1 MSEAKPWPNSR
12 RMAPRNRPMVIVLG
26 LCAVTI
32 FVTTLFIVIQILRI
46 QIQNMGDVVA
56 PAPEPEAHAP
66 VHHEPPAAPFTQT
79 YELQGMTI
87 SLGNRNQ
94 TLAAYAEFDLVLDCP
109 SKEAKHWMEINR
121 ASIRDAVYEATIS
134 FTVEDFG
141 APEGF
146 ARVKKSILA
155 ALKSRFGD
163 KAPRDVTLR
172 DWVIR

>member
-1 MSEAKPWPNSR
+1 MSEAKLWPNGR
-12 RMAPRNRPMVIVLG
+12 RMAPRNRTVVIVLG

-32 FVTTLFIVIQILRI
+32 FITTVFIVVQILRI
-46 QIQNMGDVVA
+46 QWQNMGDAVA
-56 PAPEPEAHAP
+56 PEAPPPAEGH
-66 VHHEPPAAPFTQT
+66 VSHEPPAPPFTQT

-109 SKEAKHWMEINR
+109 NKASKHWMEINR

-146 ARVKKSILA
+146 ARVKRAILA
-155 ALKSRFGD
+155 GLKSRFGD